1 MWCLSMLW
9 HLALNQATKN
19 VISSYIQC
27 YSMNYDYL
35 RNLAATV
42 VYCYLLLDIWRTIG
56 QKEIRTRNIQRNL
69 KSHTRAIVYSISMFT
84 IVNKN
89 NNSMFTKASP
99 TKLASQIK
107 VNVCVLKDKQALF
120 FIYESPYFQHQFFM
134 AQFILPSQNI
144 YMVSPNVLSLLWTV

>member
-1 MWCLSMLW
+1 MWFLR
-9 HLALNQATKN
+9 TFN
-19 VISSYIQC
+19 VTVWIMITYVTWQP
-27 YSMNYDYL
+27 
-35 RNLAATV
+35 RV

-56 QKEIRTRNIQRNL
+56 QIEIRARNIQRNL

-120 FIYESPYFQHQFFM
+120 FIYESPCFKHQFFM
-134 AQFILPSQNI
+134 AQFILVFTKSI
-144 YMVSPNVLSLLWTV
+144 SA